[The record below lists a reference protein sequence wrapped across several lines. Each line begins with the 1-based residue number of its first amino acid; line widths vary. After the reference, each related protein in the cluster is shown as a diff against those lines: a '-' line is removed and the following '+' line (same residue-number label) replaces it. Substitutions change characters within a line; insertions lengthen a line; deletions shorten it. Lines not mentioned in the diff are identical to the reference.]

1 MDRKEVYGKGD
12 LKPVPELEVMACE
25 TRGFTPGV
33 SRSPETSC
41 VSLIQ
46 ITPAVVC
53 MRVGCH
59 YSRQLDSPKRLY
71 VREAIVHAPFDTSS
85 NVITYIIGHECA
97 TARRGASYGLS
108 RCAESSNVST
118 IETGA

>member
-1 MDRKEVYGKGD
+1 MGPRAEGVYGKGD
-12 LKPVPELEVMACE
+12 LKPVPELEAMACE
-25 TRGFTPGV
+25 SLPPRITVTRNLLREPHTNN
-33 SRSPETSC
+33 
-41 VSLIQ
+41 
-46 ITPAVVC
+46 PAAVC